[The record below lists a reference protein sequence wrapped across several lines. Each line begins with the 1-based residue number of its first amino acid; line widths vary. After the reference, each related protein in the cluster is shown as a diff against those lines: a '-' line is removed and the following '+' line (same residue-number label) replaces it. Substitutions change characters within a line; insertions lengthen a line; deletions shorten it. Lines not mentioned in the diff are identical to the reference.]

1 MILLLLCL
9 ALLGGCAARPA
20 KNEAP
25 PDSGDIISDA
35 VTPVQDTDVRSFGLA
50 YQTEF
55 GLNPYQCTS
64 LTNRTIASLLYES
77 LFIVTSGFEVEP
89 VLCEYYD
96 VSEDMQQYTVH
107 LVPGVQF
114 CDGTR
119 LTSRDVKASFEA
131 AQDSPVYG
139 QRFYSLYTM
148 ETPDDS
154 TIVFYTTVPY
164 ENLTLLLD
172 IPIVQ
177 AGTVESNTPMGTGP
191 YRLVQERHSSTLVRN
206 GYWWQDPYDAAVSV
220 ASISLVPTKTPTDV
234 RDDFEYGDT
243 GVVCTDPNSAAYM
256 DYHGDHELWNC
267 STTIMDYIG
276 FNVTEGLFC
285 LPELRIALTNI
296 IDRQAIVTELYHGYA
311 EAAILPASPLSP
323 FYDRTLAAQYDY
335 NPDKF
340 IEAVR
345 TDRAKGSEATFLV
358 CSADQKRVE
367 AAEFIAREAEKYGID
382 LVVDAVNERTY
393 LGRLFTG
400 DFDLYLGEARLSP
413 TFDLTPFFYSGGS
426 LCYGHIGSSD
436 LTSMVR
442 DALENSGNYYNL
454 HSTIMANGMLCPV
467 LFKSYAVYA
476 TRGAI
481 TNMYPAIDNVFHTS
495 NGRTLSDAILTA
507 PEGTEEDGEED
518 KEGEAGED
526 GEEGGEGEETTEP
539 EAGEDVWDETET
551 WDETWDETETWDEFP
566 SGEEG

>member
-1 MILLLLCL
+1 M
-9 ALLGGCAARPA
+9 

-35 VTPVQDTDVRSFGLA
+35 VTPEVNTDVSSFGLA
-50 YQTEF
+50 YQSEF
-55 GLNPYQCTS
+55 GLNPYECTS

-96 VSEDMQQYTVH
+96 VSANMQQYTVH

-119 LTSRDVKASFEA
+119 LTSADVKASYQA
-131 AQDSPVYG
+131 AKDSTVYG

-154 TIVFYTTVPY
+154 TIIFYTTIPY
-164 ENLTLLLD
+164 ENFTLLMD

-177 AGTVESNTPMGTGP
+177 ADTVDSVTPLGTGP
-191 YRLVQERHSSTLVRN
+191 YRLVQERHSNTLVRN

-234 RDDFEYGDT
+234 RDDFEYGVT

-256 DYHGDHELWNC
+256 DYHCDYELWNC
-267 STTIMDYIG
+267 STTIMDYVG

-296 IDRQAIVTELYHGYA
+296 IDRQAIATELYHGYA

-323 FYDRTLAAQYDY
+323 FYDKTLAAQYDY
-335 NPDKF
+335 NPEKF
-340 IEAVR
+340 TDAVKA
-345 TDRAKGSEATFLV
+345 TRAKGSEATFLV
-358 CSADQKRVE
+358 CSSDPRRVS
-367 AAEFIAREAEKYGID
+367 AAEFIAAEAEKYGID
-382 LVVDAVNERTY
+382 LVVDAVNERVY
-393 LGRLFTG
+393 ISRLYSG

-413 TFDLTPFFYSGGS
+413 TFDLTPFFFSGGS
-426 LCYGHIGSSD
+426 LCFGHIGSSD
-436 LTSMVR
+436 LTGMCR

-454 HSTIMANGMLCPV
+454 HSSIMANGMICPV

-476 TRGAI
+476 TRGTI
-481 TNMYPAIDNVFHTS
+481 SNMYPAIDNVFHSS
-495 NGRTLSDAILTA
+495 NGRTLSDAIMAA
-507 PEGTEEDGEED
+507 PEETEEDAEAGAESESGEESV
-518 KEGEAGED
+518 
-526 GEEGGEGEETTEP
+526 EESGEET
-539 EAGEDVWDETET
+539 GLD
-551 WDETWDETETWDEFP
+551 
-566 SGEEG
+566 G

>member
-1 MILLLLCL
+1 MIALLLCL
-9 ALLGGCAARPA
+9 ALLTGCAAQNKKSEPV
-20 KNEAP
+20 

-35 VTPVQDTDVRSFGLA
+35 VTPAQDTDVRSFGLA

-55 GLNPYQCTS
+55 GLNPYECTS

-96 VSEDMQQYTVH
+96 VSADMQQYTVH

-119 LTSRDVKASFEA
+119 LTSADVKASFEA
-131 AQDSPVYG
+131 ARDSTVYG

-172 IPIVQ
+172 IPIVK
-177 AGTVESNTPMGTGP
+177 ADAVESNTPMGTGP

-206 GYWWQDPYDAAVSV
+206 GYWWQDPYDAAVNVS
-220 ASISLVPTKTPTDV
+220 SISLVPTKTPTDV

-267 STTIMDYIG
+267 STTIMDYVG

-311 EAAILPASPLSP
+311 EAAILPVSPLSP
-323 FYDRTLAAQYDY
+323 FYDQTLAAQYDY

-345 TDRAKGSEATFLV
+345 TDRARGSEATFLV

-367 AAEFIAREAEKYGID
+367 AAEFIADEAKKYGID

-393 LGRLFTG
+393 LSRLYSG

-426 LCYGHIGSSD
+426 LCFGHIGSSD

-454 HSTIMANGMLCPV
+454 HSSIMANGMLCPV

-476 TRGAI
+476 SRGAI
-481 TNMYPAIDNVFHTS
+481 SNMYPAIDNVFHTS
-495 NGRTLSDAILTA
+495 NGRTLSDAIMAA
-507 PEGTEEDGEED
+507 PEQKDEADGEDSEDGASESD
-518 KEGEAGED
+518 A
-526 GEEGGEGEETTEP
+526 EGEETGELPGDEDGSEDYDQTE
-539 EAGEDVWDETET
+539 DW
-551 WDETWDETETWDEFP
+551 
-566 SGEEG
+566 SG